1 MIYTKINLGETMIKK
16 LKKFIK
22 EKNLSQKDAALILG
36 INRWTLNRW
45 LRGKSK
51 MSLMAKSTI
60 ERKIK

>member
-1 MIYTKINLGETMIKK
+1 MIDE

-22 EKNLSQKDAALILG
+22 KSGLTQKDAALILG
-36 INRWTLNRW
+36 VNRWTLNRW

-51 MSLMAKSTI
+51 MSDMAKAMV

>member
-1 MIYTKINLGETMIKK
+1 MIKQ

-36 INRWTLNRW
+36 VNRWTLNRW

-51 MSLMAKSTI
+51 MSDMAKAMV
-60 ERKIK
+60 ERKTK